1 MKEEN
6 IKNSYEDYG
15 YNFLE
20 IIRIF
25 SRKKKL
31 FFSTFAVIF
40 LMGLIYSFIERK
52 NNPTFIGSFT
62 LLVEDPFKKN
72 DQNSNDDNFIEDI
85 ASYKTKNDIPSIIEV
100 LKSRNLLESISKKN
114 NITYDDLIS
123 NLSIKKG
130 GNIKNVREEANG
142 ILKVSFYG
150 KDKNEISEILDDL
163 SKEYLSYSLQQR
175 QDRIKEG
182 LKFLNSQNPGIKER
196 LIVIQDEIEKLRTEN
211 NSFDPINQSRIL
223 DESKLN
229 FENKKIFLETQLNRL
244 IMAKKDIE
252 NGILFAT
259 SYKDTITTTE
269 DKTNAQLFGLSLD
282 YIDQGLL
289 IELEGLKKKLADFK
303 TVYTPESEIIKSIQT
318 KISKLEPKIRQTQI
332 KAVES
337 AISSTKLKLEELKKK
352 EDLNLKK
359 YSQSIS
365 LIRKFDVLKQELD
378 LAKENYNVFNSTKEK
393 FRLSIAQNNFPWQ
406 LISYPN
412 VLNDPIKPEIQK
424 RFFQNLL
431 ISFLF
436 SSGLVILK
444 DNLENY
450 FHSSYEVKA
459 LLNYEILGS
468 IPYLQNIDK
477 YHIHKENNF
486 NENNNEDLSRSEIL
500 KINKE
505 KRNIYSFNESF
516 KFLVNSLT
524 LEKDR
529 KQMKIFNIT
538 STIQGEGKTQTSV
551 ELAKMLNK
559 MNKKTLLI
567 DADLRKPKI
576 HKRLNLNNDIGLSLI
591 NNYESNQLKKLVQK
605 IDKFENVSFITSG
618 PLIDDPYR
626 IFNSEKFEEFM
637 EWLRSLENFEYIIF
651 DSPQSL
657 FIADTNLLNNKVDY
671 SVLVVSLFK
680 VNKDLVQES
689 INNIQLSDGKVLG
702 IVTVNTKDHELIG
715 YNYGVNSYTYG
726 YGYNDYLKEKNYFQ
740 IFKKTIKKYINN
752 LI

>member
-15 YNFLE
+15 YNLLE

-40 LMGLIYSFIERK
+40 LIGLIYSFIERK

-72 DQNSNDDNFIEDI
+72 EENSNQDNFIEDI
-85 ASYKTKNDIPSIIEV
+85 ASYKTTNDIPSIIEV

-114 NITYDDLIS
+114 NIKYYDLINS
-123 NLSIKKG
+123 LSIKKG
-130 GNIKNVREEANG
+130 GNIKNIREEANG

-150 KDKNEISEILDDL
+150 KDKNKISEILDDL
-163 SKEYLSYSLQQR
+163 SKQYLSYSLQQR

-196 LIVIQDEIEKLRTEN
+196 LIIIQDEIEKLRTEN
-211 NSFDPINQSRIL
+211 NSFDPIYQSRIL

-229 FENKKIFLETQLNRL
+229 FENKRIFLETQLNRL
-244 IMAKKDIE
+244 LKAKKDIE

-303 TVYTPESEIIKSIQT
+303 TVYTPESDIIKSIQT
-318 KISKLEPKIRQTQI
+318 KISKLEPKIRETQI

-337 AISSTKLKLEELKKK
+337 AISSTKLKLEEHKKK

-412 VLNDPIKPEIQK
+412 ILNDPIKPDLQK

-436 SSGLVILK
+436 TSGLVILK

-477 YHIHKENNF
+477 YEKYRENNF
-486 NENNNEDLSRSEIL
+486 NENNTEELSRSEIL
-500 KINKE
+500 RINKV
-505 KRNIYSFNESF
+505 KRNIYSFRESF

-591 NNYESNQLKKLVQK
+591 NNYKSNQLKKLIQN

-618 PLIDDPYR
+618 PIIDDPYR
-626 IFNSEKFEEFM
+626 IFNSEKFKEFM

-689 INNIQLSDGKVLG
+689 INNIKLSDGKVLG

-726 YGYNDYLKEKNYFQ
+726 YGYNDYLKEKSYLQ
-740 IFKKTIKKYINN
+740 IFKTIKKYIKN
-752 LI
+752 LT